1 MFDSFYNDCIKKN
14 TIAFASLFNNIYVN
28 REDTDDSK
36 KIKVP
41 FVYGGKEKYVS
52 RLQNPSSISDKDKLQ
67 ITLPMMSFDMSNLQY
82 DTQRHRNKLEFN
94 KLFYQEEGETK
105 TKIKIGEYP
114 CLMQFNLAIYTRN
127 IEENFQIIEQIAP
140 YFTPEYILTLDFDKT
155 LTRGIDVPI
164 NLVASKIGNDYEG
177 GFGNRRAVVST
188 LQFVMRTYLFGPE
201 REATPILTTDFN
213 LNTQDSFLQ
222 FITDVQVNDD
232 LYLDNQSITVTWR
245 QGGIFPRN
253 PTIVITNLTNYI
265 QEIVYD
271 PETFDVGDG
280 TNSVTFAIPASAP
293 LLQDLYVRVFLGTVS
308 DNSPA
313 FEVRSAAQNI
323 SLLQLANFSG
333 TTFSDLMSSNHY
345 FFTQSGVTQ
354 FPRGN
359 NLVLA
364 YNYGS
369 YNDLNIKTPGLL
381 EYYRAFGL
389 TFRANTID
397 NPQIPFGSVIHNG
410 MWAGISYDQNRVLP
424 CLSIYMR
431 PGANV
436 NLYANQA
443 DGVFGTTQG
452 SLANRRTSEDMF
464 QATYGSQSYYINGF
478 WGWNGTTS
486 IMSIGSYITA
496 GITIESG
503 FSGYIYDKNNQ
514 SRYPDTGKYST
525 GVTHSQAT
533 PSIRTLFDPTFTQK
547 LYPYRGAT
555 GLRAWQIT
563 AFGSN
568 NPANLL
574 FDSNVISSSTLPI
587 FTANPN
593 LSGSDFN
600 YLDNNDK
607 MRLGT
612 YMDCYR
618 IAHNGNTY
626 LIPSP
631 FTANLVTD
639 MLGFT
644 AYKSTGFTGREEF
657 AGKFG
662 TTYVGGWN
670 KLFNFVYAG
679 KNINGVT
686 FTPPTPCVDII
697 FNDHELRWG
706 LGLGADAMMVWRFM
720 LLVDGLT
727 TAWINR
733 VKQDE
738 FWPNLEAKY
747 AEYPGLSFDR
757 IFDNMKNSFIQFTSG
772 PLSRKGLHGGIQFS
786 TDALPLNEFYDNEVR
801 KYWYGLHEVS
811 ERRSPGCK
819 FAPVHV
825 NRIPKLKSA
834 ARFNDITI
842 QSFSQGVTLPYELI
856 YHYPNGYPYTYSNY
870 QARYRRT
877 GYGPTPSNPVALQ
890 GVTNIVINF
899 NPSVQ
904 EVNISSD
911 KLLPWFIQDSV
922 GQTGTSFNV
931 GISYNQ
937 TYFETN
943 QLPTSLGNGTL
954 VSFFGKYEEPSLWPS
969 VGRSLSE
976 KYEPFFAIKHESKE
990 IRGVIEEN
998 MSHGVS
1004 GIFIYN
1010 NVLFNR
1016 VTYHIPHGYENSW
1029 FMDSLPSVANNFARG
1044 FTYNDP
1050 AIFSKTDFS
1059 GGDQRQNPNYQP
1071 INFYHSY
1078 NENIFISK
1086 LLTPLPLNILNQ
1098 SVIFQGPITNIND
1111 SSPEYYGIHPK
1122 SWNNFKYNDEI
1133 LLNHILW
1140 DIEVAT
1146 HGRTY
1151 EYLSSSDDI
1160 SMEEALRYEVGGF
1173 NISKLNP
1180 ALVSKVRLLGVT
1192 GSDQN
1197 LILHRITL
1205 PIPYILTT
1213 DYAKPEQGSYY
1224 DDWYN
1229 NHFVQNVL
1237 ATSVEPSTGTTLDN
1251 INLIT
1256 TGNRDLDFYTKS
1268 VVTESNGSHSWST
1281 LRTDNNIRRFS
1292 VDVFA
1297 GTQLVGNL
1305 VPSKYYPMGVWLVT
1319 DEVSILPDGTT
1330 FNNYNL
1336 IFQYR
1341 DAGPMV
1347 DGITTAPYRT

>member
-28 REDTDDSK
+28 REDASDSK

-41 FVYGGKEKYVS
+41 LVYGGKEKYVS
-52 RLQNPSSISDKDKLQ
+52 RLQNPSSISEKDKLQ

-94 KLFYQEEGETK
+94 KLFYQEDGETK
-105 TKIKIGEYP
+105 AKVKIGEYP

-222 FITDVQVNDD
+222 FITDVQVNND
-232 LYLDNQSITVTWR
+232 LYLNNQSITVTWR

-253 PTIVITNLTNYI
+253 PTIVITNLSNYTE
-265 QEIVYD
+265 EIVYD
-271 PETFDVGDG
+271 PESFDVGDG

-293 LLQDLYVRVFLGTVS
+293 LLQQLYVRIFFGTVS
-308 DNSPA
+308 DNSTA
-313 FEVRSAAQNI
+313 FEVRSSSGNI
-323 SLLQLANFSG
+323 SLLRLANFAG
-333 TTFSDLMSSNHY
+333 TSFNDLMSSNHY
-345 FFTQSGVTQ
+345 YFTQSGVTQ
-354 FPRGN
+354 FNRGN

-369 YNDLNIKTPGLL
+369 YGDLNIKTPGLL

-424 CLSIYMR
+424 CLPIYMR

-436 NLYANQA
+436 NLYANQG
-443 DGVFGTTQG
+443 DGVYGTTQG

-486 IMSIGSYITA
+486 TISIGSYPTA

-503 FSGYIYDKNNQ
+503 FSGYILDKNNQ
-514 SRYPDTGKYST
+514 NRYPDTGKYST
-525 GVTHSQAT
+525 GVTHSQGS
-533 PSIRTLFDPTFTQK
+533 PSIRTLFDPTFTRK
-547 LYPYRGAT
+547 LYPNRGAT
-555 GLRAWQIT
+555 GLRSWVIT

-568 NPANLL
+568 NPATML
-574 FDSNVISSSTLPI
+574 FDSGIFAGSTLP
-587 FTANPN
+587 NYPPY
-593 LSGSDFN
+593 SGLD
-600 YLDNNDK
+600 YLDSFDT
-607 MRLGT
+607 MRLPI
-612 YMDCYR
+612 YMDCYNLV
-618 IAHNGNTY
+618 HNGKTFTV
-626 LIPSP
+626 PSP
-631 FTANLVTD
+631 FTPNLVTD

-644 AYKSTGFTGREEF
+644 AYAATGFTGRENY

-670 KLFNFVYAG
+670 KLFDFVYAG

-686 FTPPTPCVDII
+686 FVPPTPCVDII

-706 LGLGADAMMVWRFM
+706 LGLGTDSLLLWKLM

-727 TAWINR
+727 TAWINK
-733 VKQDE
+733 VKQDQ
-738 FWPNLEAKY
+738 FWPQLEAKY

-757 IFDNMKNSFIQFTSG
+757 IFDGMKNAFLYATSG
-772 PLSRKGLHGGIQFS
+772 PLSKKGIHGGIQFPI
-786 TDALPLNEFYDNEVR
+786 DALPLQEFYDNEFK
-801 KYWYGLHEVS
+801 KYWGGFQETT

-825 NRIPKLKSA
+825 NRLPRVKSVG
-834 ARFNDITI
+834 RFHDATA

-856 YHYPNGYPYTYSNY
+856 YHYPYGSPYTYTDF

-877 GYGPTPSNPVALQ
+877 GYAPTPVNAITFAFVENTTIPQANPTLAQVNNASN
-890 GVTNIVINF
+890 
-899 NPSVQ
+899 
-904 EVNISSD
+904 
-911 KLLPWFIQDSV
+911 KLVPWFTSENL
-922 GQTGTSFNV
+922 GQTGTTFFC
-931 GISYNQ
+931 GISYNPQ
-937 TYFETN
+937 YFETSN
-943 QLPTSLGNGTL
+943 SVPEIGNGTL
-954 VSFFGKYEEPSLWPS
+954 VTFFGEYYDPTQRPFA
-969 VGRSLSE
+969 GTRLSE
-976 KYEPFFAIKHESKE
+976 KYEPFLAMKDESRI
-990 IRGVIEEN
+990 IRGIIEEN
-998 MSHGVS
+998 MNHGVS

-1010 NVLFNR
+1010 NIQFNR
-1016 VTYHIPHGYENSW
+1016 VGYHIPHGYENSW
-1029 FMDSLPSVANNFARG
+1029 FMDFIPSSANNFAEG
-1044 FTYNDP
+1044 FTYTDP
-1050 AIFSKTDFS
+1050 AIFSKTNFTS
-1059 GGDQRQNPNYQP
+1059 FPRPNPNYQP

-1086 LLTPLPLNILNQ
+1086 LLTTLPLNILNQ
-1098 SVIFQGPITNIND
+1098 SVIFQGPITNEND
-1111 SSPEYYGIHPK
+1111 GSAGYYGIHPK
-1122 SWNNFKYNDEI
+1122 TWNNFKYNDEI

-1140 DIEVAT
+1140 DMEVAT

-1160 SMEEALRYEVGGF
+1160 NIAESLRVEVGGF

-1180 ALVSKVRLLGVT
+1180 SLLSKVRLLAT
-1192 GSDQN
+1192 NASDQN

-1213 DYAKPEQGSYY
+1213 DYGKPEQDTYY
-1224 DDWYN
+1224 DNWYN
-1229 NHFVQNVL
+1229 NHFAENVL
-1237 ATSVEPSTGTTLDN
+1237 ATSVDPVTGNTLDN

-1268 VVTESNGSHSWST
+1268 VVTESNGSHSWRT
-1281 LRTDNNIRRFS
+1281 LRTNPNIRRLS
-1292 VDVFA
+1292 VNVFA
-1297 GTQLVGNL
+1297 GNSLIGNL
-1305 VPSKYYPMGVWLVT
+1305 IPSKYYPMGVWLIT
-1319 DEVSILPDGTT
+1319 DEVSILADGTT

-1336 IFQYR
+1336 RFEYQ
-1341 DAGPMV
+1341 DAGPMT